1 MIFITIAA
9 VIRGCENWNEIE
21 SYGESKR
28 E

>member
-1 MIFITIAA
+1 M
-9 VIRGCENWNEIE
+9 RGCENWNEIE